1 MADLLLLLLVLPL
14 LGGLFVMMAQK
25 NENNAFNAALFAL
38 ASSIAVVLRLLS
50 GVMHLPAEV
59 GAEYTYSWLHS
70 SHIELGFGA
79 DVLSLIL
86 LFGVYLSILIGMIG
100 LPPHQRRS
108 KSMLL
113 LILAFVWNIT
123 GLFLARDVL
132 SFYLFFAGMVV
143 PVFMLVGLFGNIK
156 KSSTL
161 YLYFALNFVG
171 TLLFLIAT
179 IVIYRHHLGNIGM
192 AELAAAKMPYR
203 IALVL
208 WLAMSLAFLS
218 RIPIWPCHY
227 WLSLVCTSS
236 KNPVVYI
243 ITNLMPLT
251 GLLGFMR
258 FWEQTVPESM
268 DAFVPIID
276 LIGVMTMLFV
286 AFIGVSFREFLPKL
300 FSYSAVYYLLFLL
313 VIVLLPAEY
322 EKNIAY
328 SLFIFVIVNSALTVL
343 EMDAENAAEEEDY
356 ASRGILAYMPKL
368 ARLFTFFVLVAVGL
382 PISSMFWNNFVLI
395 SALFREN
402 FAIGIGVMMAIT
414 LIATSLVYELFMMRN
429 LSQTYVAEN
438 DIEDISDRKTGFF
451 FVLIILLFL
460 SFFNP
465 LWFVF

>member
-1 MADLLLLLLVLPL
+1 MADLLMLLLILPL
-14 LGGLFVMMAQK
+14 LGGLFVITAQK
-25 NENNAFNAALFAL
+25 NENNAFHATQFAL
-38 ASSIAVVLRLLS
+38 ATSIAVVLRLLS
-50 GVMHLPAEV
+50 SVKHLAVEQ
-59 GAEYTYSWLHS
+59 GAQFTYSWLHS
-70 SHIELGFGA
+70 SRIELVFGA
-79 DVLSLIL
+79 DVLSLVL
-86 LFGVYLSILIGMIG
+86 LFGVYLSVLIGMIG
-100 LPPHQRRS
+100 LQPQQRKS
-108 KSMLL
+108 KSMML

-132 SFYLFFAGMVV
+132 SFYIFFAGMVL
-143 PVFMLVGLFGNIK
+143 PVFMLVGMFGDIK
-156 KSSTL
+156 KGSTL
-161 YLYFALNFVG
+161 YLYFSLNFVG
-171 TLLFLIAT
+171 ALLFLIAT

-203 IALVL
+203 IALVM

-227 WLSLVCTSS
+227 WLSLVCVGT

-276 LIGVMTMLFV
+276 LVGVMTMLFV

-313 VIVLLPAEY
+313 VIVLLPVEY
-322 EKNIAY
+322 ETNIAY
-328 SLFIFVIVNSALTVL
+328 SLFIFLIVNAALTVL
-343 EMDAENAAEEEDY
+343 VLDAENAAQEEEY
-356 ASRGILAYMPKL
+356 TARGILAYMPKL
-368 ARLFTFFVLVAVGL
+368 ARLFTFFVLTAVGL
-382 PISSMFWNNFVLI
+382 PISSMFWNNFVLV
-395 SALFREN
+395 SALFRES
-402 FAIGIGVMMAIT
+402 FAIGIGVMLAIT
-414 LIATSLVYELFMMRN
+414 LIVMALAYELFMMRR
-429 LSQTYVAEN
+429 LPQVYAAETE
-438 DIEDISDRKTGFF
+438 IEDISERKTGFF
-451 FVLIILLFL
+451 MVLIILLFL